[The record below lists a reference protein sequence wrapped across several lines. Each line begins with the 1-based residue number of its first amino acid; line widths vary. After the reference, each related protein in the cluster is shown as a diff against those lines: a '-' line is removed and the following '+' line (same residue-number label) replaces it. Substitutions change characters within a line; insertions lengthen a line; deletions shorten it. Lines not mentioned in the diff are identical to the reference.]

1 MTFLSWARG
10 NHGSTHLFCSQVT
23 GDSVKH
29 PITRFTLECHCHRRN
44 TSGLRPSAG
53 SKIIQEPSLA
63 LRIAAPTTHFSRFTR
78 CFHVCSNERK
88 DCLPPDSEVLVC
100 VLGILLS
107 PGQRLYKPRL
117 CLPAHGS
124 ISTFLQVSPIFE
136 LSFLPYTLYCVGALV
151 LSLPSCL
158 RHRMFFVFFFQPTWE
173 EVNSVM
179 QLKLAILF

>member
-1 MTFLSWARG
+1 MEEVTLGRLWDRAQKGFDSFPKMG
-10 NHGSTHLFCSQVT
+10 HLLTELHTNPERS
-23 GDSVKH
+23 
-29 PITRFTLECHCHRRN
+29 
-44 TSGLRPSAG
+44 
-53 SKIIQEPSLA
+53 IIQEPSLA
-63 LRIAAPTTHFSRFTR
+63 LRIAAPTTRFSRFTR

-100 VLGILLS
+100 VLGRLLL

-124 ISTFLQVSPIFE
+124 ISSFLQVSPIFE

-158 RHRMFFVFFFQPTWE
+158 RHRMFFVFFFQRTWE